1 MGYLNN
7 RFDGC
12 KMTSTGKDGAS
23 LQICKPTDWLYLAK
37 SKDTIDGEPVVV
49 VNDVTPTQLFVT
61 TPPSGESDLEGY

>member
-1 MGYLNN
+1 
-7 RFDGC
+7 
-12 KMTSTGKDGAS
+12 MTSTGKDGAS